1 MCRILSSSTAR
12 YILFNRQIKI
22 ESHGIENYLQSLRWW
37 VVFHASFGACRMFN
51 APYYGNFSWRL
62 WLDLFITVLVSSV
75 YFYSRRTSVACHF
88 FYSFCWNLGESVFS
102 SFCHSYIQQYRF
114 VRLRSV
120 DKNFRNGPHVQI
132 GHSVPFASSEV
143 NHGSHLILF
152 MPYTFSHR
160 LL

>member
-1 MCRILSSSTAR
+1 MCRILSSSTTR

-75 YFYSRRTSVACHF
+75 YFYSRRTSVACHCVQKTGIF
-88 FYSFCWNLGESVFS
+88 FIRFAETLEKVCFLLFAIHTFNNIDLLGFDRSTRIFEMGPTFKLA
-102 SFCHSYIQQYRF
+102 IQF
-114 VRLRSV
+114 
-120 DKNFRNGPHVQI
+120 H
-132 GHSVPFASSEV
+132 
-143 NHGSHLILF
+143 
-152 MPYTFSHR
+152 SHR
-160 LL
+160 LKLIMVLI